1 MPGLFHLYT
10 THSVYPGA
18 TEPLHDSTSNVVLK
32 PLVSSALQHQH
43 NNIRC
48 YNLIGTL
55 DADATRVQSS
65 CPTGGSSCSSSCQS
79 SILTYRNNA
88 ECCVNIFNT
97 SALTEFIAAGNYSL
111 WASCS
116 VETPGFCTQSTVRR
130 PSSGAASTQYPLSK
144 LLTGLL
150 LLGVVM
156 VLML

>member
-1 MPGLFHLYT
+1 MQQECNHL
-10 THSVYPGA
+10 VP
-18 TEPLHDSTSNVVLK
+18 
-32 PLVSSALQHQH
+32 
-43 NNIRC
+43 
-48 YNLIGTL
+48 
-55 DADATRVQSS
+55 RVDPPAQVAAKV
-65 CPTGGSSCSSSCQS
+65 P
-79 SILTYRNNA
+79 LTYRNNSG
-88 ECCVNIFNT
+88 CCVNLFNT

-116 VETPGFCTQSTVRR
+116 VETPGFCTQSIVRR